1 MDFLCYLQLR
11 RDAWIHM
18 LRQTEK
24 GREYLYNA
32 WRIEQSEPERNKL
45 RTKHGAKG

>member
-1 MDFLCYLQLR
+1 MDIILYFQLR
-11 RDAWIHM
+11 RDAYIHT

-32 WRIEQSEPERNKL
+32 WRLEQTEPERKKF
-45 RTKHGAKG
+45 RETFGSKG

>member
-1 MDFLCYLQLR
+1 MDYICYLKLR

-18 LRQTEK
+18 LNQSEK

-32 WRIEQSEPERNKL
+32 WRLEQTEPEREKF
-45 RTKHGAKG
+45 RETFGSKG